1 MRWEVNASMGN
12 IGKEAMPVIQ
22 AGNESG
28 LGRDGC
34 SADRETWSDS
44 ACMLETELSIFHD
57 G

>member
-1 MRWEVNASMGN
+1 MRREVNASMGN

-22 AGNESG
+22 AGKESG
-28 LGRDGC
+28 LGQDGC

-44 ACMLETELSIFHD
+44 ACMLETELSTFHD

>member
-1 MRWEVNASMGN
+1 MGWEVNASMGN

-22 AGNESG
+22 AGKGS
-28 LGRDGC
+28 LGQDGC